1 MVRQASLTS
10 ELASLLGAD
19 AVLREG
25 ARSAF
30 AVDGVEPRAVVAPGS
45 VEHIAETLRYAHRE
59 RLAVT
64 PWGGS
69 SHMHIGNL
77 PARYDIALSLGRLD
91 IVTEHE
97 PADLTV
103 TVQAGITLVALQEH
117 LAGAGQMLPL
127 GPFPDARATVG
138 GVLAAAASGPWRH
151 AYGTARDW
159 TIGLRVITADGR
171 ITKAGGR
178 VVKNVAGYDL
188 CKLYIGSL
196 GTLGVIVEA
205 TFKVVPLPQAQATLA
220 LGFDSAGPACAL
232 ASESYGRGLGVRSA
246 QLLDVGAGIELPKP
260 FALLVELAGSPLA
273 VERSRRE
280 IESLAA
286 EAGAVPVGAV
296 ADASRPLT
304 LLSPSSSRL
313 VCKLTALPT
322 RLPALVDALA
332 SLSPAPRLL
341 AWPVA
346 GILYASWLEHSDPAA
361 ALAAVRAAAATE
373 RAGVVVEVCPVE
385 LKGGLDVFPDV
396 SGPSFDLMRRVK
408 QQFDPEGVLSPGRFL
423 GKL

>member
-19 AVLREG
+19 AVLGEG

-30 AVDGVEPRAVVAPGS
+30 GGDGVEPRAVVAPGS

-64 PWGGS
+64 PWGGG

-91 IVTEHE
+91 TVTEHE

-117 LAGAGQMLPL
+117 LAGAGRVLPL

-205 TFKVVPLPQAQATLA
+205 TFKLAPLPRERRAALATFATAADACAFAAALRRRGLSVRSITLVRDDGGYALA
-220 LGFDSAGPACAL
+220 LD
-232 ASESYGRGLGVRSA
+232 
-246 QLLDVGAGIELPKP
+246 I
-260 FALLVELAGSPLA
+260 AGSPAA
-273 VERSRRE
+273 VERSWRE
-280 IESLAA
+280 IPDLARQ
-286 EAGAVPVGAV
+286 
-296 ADASRPLT
+296 ASARITVTPNALT
-304 LLSPSSSRL
+304 EDLQ
-313 VCKLTALPT
+313 
-322 RLPALVDALA
+322 
-332 SLSPAPRLL
+332 
-341 AWPVA
+341 
-346 GILYASWLEHSDPAA
+346 EH
-361 ALAAVRAAAATE
+361 
-373 RAGVVVEVCPVE
+373 
-385 LKGGLDVFPDV
+385 
-396 SGPSFDLMRRVK
+396 
-408 QQFDPEGVLSPGRFL
+408 
-423 GKL
+423 